1 MLVRS
6 IKRGG
11 ATLSLLD
18 LSTVLVSFF
27 AAFYLKKYVILPHP
41 ELDLNLYTSLILLEI
56 PFIMLALYLTGIYS
70 ARVMLSDLYTQFR
83 TIGKAMVW
91 VLAVFVV
98 VSFYAKVFSYPP
110 SRVVFTLFFV
120 FLSTGMILSRLTI
133 AAGKKVLNEETG
145 VMNRVLVFGDP
156 DRSKELVQRLGN
168 NIYCRFHLLGVAG
181 AEGMPVSS
189 AIAMIEQGAVD
200 IVIIDLPLD
209 NAETISR
216 VTAKAEEE
224 GVCVYMTPR
233 VFPSTML
240 NLSRVIVGGIPL
252 ITLEPKEIPLRG
264 MIEKRLMDLGI
275 SLFLLIALS
284 PLMIAIAAMVK
295 LTSKGPV
302 LFRSRRVGLDGREFE
317 MLKFRTMKVND
328 EKARP
333 LDYKKEEGAVI
344 MNRSG
349 YEEQCTAIG
358 RLLRRTNLD
367 ELPQLINVLG
377 GSMSIVGPRPER
389 TGYVKL
395 FKQEIHRYT
404 HKHWVKP
411 GMTGWAQV
419 NGWRGDTDIK
429 ERIRHDIF
437 YIENW
442 SLWMDIKILF
452 MTLFMGHKNA
462 M

>member
-11 ATLSLLD
+11 VTLSLLD
-18 LSTVLVSFF
+18 LSTVLASFF

-41 ELDLNLYTSLILLEI
+41 ELDLNLYTNLILLEI
-56 PFIMLALYLTGIYS
+56 PFIMAVLYLSGLYS
-70 ARVMLSDLYTQFR
+70 ARVMLSDLPTQFR
-83 TIGKAMVW
+83 TIIRAVIA
-91 VLAVFVV
+91 VFAVFVL

-110 SRVVFTLFFV
+110 SRVVFTLFFI
-120 FLSTGMILSRLTI
+120 LLPSGMILSRLII
-133 AAGKKVLNEETG
+133 AMGRHMFDQDTSVI
-145 VMNRVLVFGDP
+145 NRVLVFGDP
-156 DRSKELVQRLGN
+156 DSSKELVQRLGN

-181 AEGMPVSS
+181 TEGMPTSS

-216 VTAKAEEE
+216 VTEKAEQE
-224 GVCVYMTPR
+224 GVSVYMTPR

-240 NLSRVIVGGIPL
+240 NLSRVVIGGMPL
-252 ITLEPKEIPLRG
+252 ITLEPKEMPLGG
-264 MIEKRLMDLGI
+264 MIGKRLMDLGI
-275 SLFLLIALS
+275 SLFLLTVLS
-284 PLMIAIAAMVK
+284 PFMLAIAAAIK

-302 LFRSRRVGLDGREFE
+302 IFKSRRVGLDGREFK
-317 MLKFRTMKVND
+317 MLKFRTMKIND

-333 LDYKKEEGAVI
+333 LDYKKEEGEVI

-349 YEEQCTAIG
+349 HEEQCTGIG
-358 RLLRRTNLD
+358 RFLRKTNLD

-389 TGYVKL
+389 IGYVKL

-429 ERIRHDIF
+429 ERIRHDIY

-442 SLWMDIKILF
+442 SLWIDIKILF
-452 MTLFMGHKNA
+452 MTLIIGYRNGM
-462 M
+462 